1 MNYRK
6 PTTTQSSILLSGM
19 YRYVHV
25 GLSTRWH
32 GKKIPCNSV
41 ARTFVLSK
49 DCVIIA
55 IFASIVALLCTFIV
69 VSKATKYDGLEMG

>member
-1 MNYRK
+1 
-6 PTTTQSSILLSGM
+6 
-19 YRYVHV
+19 VA
-25 GLSTRWH
+25 W
-32 GKKIPCNSV
+32 KKIPCNSV

-69 VSKATKYDGLEMG
+69 VPKATNVFREGDVIEWNQQETYSTT